1 MISKEPRLKAIDL
14 FSGCGGLTLGLKN
27 AGFDVVAAVEID
39 IKARTTYT
47 LNHPDVWLAGA
58 DIRKTSADDLMNI
71 LQLKPGELDMLAGC
85 PPCQGFSRMRKRNK
99 GNSARDERNS
109 LIDDFGR
116 LVLGLRPKL
125 VMMENVPGLSEYFR
139 FGKFK
144 RSLEN
149 AGYLVRVEV
158 LDVADY
164 GVPQRRKRLIVSA
177 SLLGYPQLAEASPR
191 RATVRDAIG
200 EMPPVGGS
208 GDALHDI
215 GERRSE
221 HVKKLISL
229 IPLDGGSRS
238 QLPQHMQL
246 ECHKTFDGFNDV
258 YGRMAWDSVAPTIT
272 GGCYSPSKG
281 RFLHPRQNRTI
292 SLREA
297 AMLQGFPRDY
307 FFDIS
312 HGKEAIALMIG
323 NALPPG
329 FITSHAAA
337 MASTIHSELR
347 SNISGKI

>member
-1 MISKEPRLKAIDL
+1 MQMIAKNTTRRLKAIDL
-14 FSGCGGLTLGLKN
+14 FSGCGGLTLGLKR
-27 AGFDVVAAVEID
+27 AGFEVVAAVEID
-39 IKARTTYT
+39 PKARSTYA
-47 LNHPDVWLAGA
+47 LNHPEVWLGGDDVRNTTA
-58 DIRKTSADDLMNI
+58 TDLMSV
-71 LQLKPGELDMLAGC
+71 LGLKPGELDMLAGC

-109 LIDDFGR
+109 LIEDFGR
-116 LVLGLRPKL
+116 LVMEIRPKL

-139 FGKFK
+139 FKKFK
-144 RSLEN
+144 KSLERV
-149 AGYLVRVEV
+149 GYLVRVEV

-177 SLLGYPQLAEASPR
+177 SLCGEPQLATPSPLR
-191 RATVRDAIG
+191 STVRQIIG
-200 EMPPVGGS
+200 NMPPVGDS

-221 HVKKLISL
+221 HVKKLIAL
-229 IPLDGGSRS
+229 IPPDGGSRS
-238 QLPQHMQL
+238 QLPEEMQL
-246 ECHKTFDGFNDV
+246 ECHKSFNGFNDV

-281 RFLHPRQNRTI
+281 RFLHPSENRTI

-307 FFDIS
+307 RFDVA

-329 FITSHAAA
+329 FIAAHASA
-337 MASTIHSELR
+337 MAATVGDSR
-347 SNISGKI
+347 MR